1 MSNAWFARALG
12 GIVLLSALAG
22 VRAGW
27 VVAQAYGRHLER
39 REVRWRNPIEWEG
52 VE

>member
-1 MSNAWFARALG
+1 VSGRWYARALG
-12 GIVLLSALAG
+12 GIVLLGALAG

-27 VVAQAYGRHLER
+27 AVAQAYGRHLER
-39 REVRWRNPIEWEG
+39 REVRRRNPIEWEG